1 MERKRRLSDLKSGQP
16 HLLVVPPDQV
26 LRTALSLYMEDPT
39 LPMPTPE
46 EILICNQHTT
56 AEQVST
62 GPSMH
67 VFTTHNGLYIHV
79 TCVFYQV
86 NLLWQRAVCDPGF
99 RRIFCLVHA
108 EKLSYQTVDKT
119 LRALTEVIQGKTGIY
134 QSASSCLC
142 VTSCSAEYN
151 LVIVCSSCEEDK
163 SPMIS
168 KLHLYR
174 RPYVVSSNPAEYR
187 RYLESHFINEEQP
200 LYQQVREMASIPHLS
215 ASVVDPNG

>member
-1 MERKRRLSDLKSGQP
+1 MQIR
-16 HLLVVPPDQV
+16 
-26 LRTALSLYMEDPT
+26 
-39 LPMPTPE
+39 
-46 EILICNQHTT
+46 N
-56 AEQVST
+56 
-62 GPSMH
+62 
-67 VFTTHNGLYIHV
+67 LYIHV
-79 TCVFYQV
+79 TCVFLHQV

-119 LRALTEVIQGKTGIY
+119 LRTLTEVIQGKTGIY

-174 RPYVVSSNPAEYR
+174 RPYVASTDPAK
-187 RYLESHFINEEQP
+187 YLGRHFIDEEQP

-215 ASVVDPNG
+215 ASVVDPTG